1 MKNINETVYIPSTEM
16 KSQFIRILLKHGFEE
31 KKAEACA
38 EIFTNNSLEGIYSH
52 GHNRF
57 PRFVANVIDG
67 YIQPDA
73 EPSLVKSAGSIE
85 QWNGNCGPGPLN
97 AVFATERAM
106 AVASSTGIS
115 LVSLADTNHWMR
127 GGTYGW
133 HAARKGFILI
143 CWTNTE
149 ANMPAWGATDPRIG
163 NNPLIMAIPCGNK
176 AVVLDFALTQYSY
189 GKLETYK
196 IAGEKLP
203 FPGGFDQNGKL
214 TDDPEIILA
223 TRRALPIGFWKGSG
237 ISLLLDI
244 LAAVLSGG
252 SSTYEIT
259 GRGVEYRLSQVFIA
273 INPLMLANYK
283 SINSAIDGIINDY
296 KSSQPENDINRIRY
310 PGENILKTRELN
322 SKNGIPVNRKIWETI
337 SSL

>member
-1 MKNINETVYIPSTEM
+1 
-16 KSQFIRILLKHGFEE
+16 
-31 KKAEACA
+31 
-38 EIFTNNSLEGIYSH
+38 
-52 GHNRF
+52 
-57 PRFVANVIDG
+57 
-67 YIQPDA
+67 
-73 EPSLVKSAGSIE
+73 
-85 QWNGNCGPGPLN
+85 
-97 AVFATERAM
+97 
-106 AVASSTGIS
+106 
-115 LVSLADTNHWMR
+115 
-127 GGTYGW
+127 
-133 HAARKGFILI
+133 
-143 CWTNTE
+143 
-149 ANMPAWGATDPRIG
+149 MPAWGATDPRIG
-163 NNPLIMAIPCGNK
+163 NNPLIMAIPYGNE

-189 GKLETYK
+189 GKLETYR

-203 FPGGFDQNGKL
+203 WPGGFDQNGKL

-244 LAAVLSGG
+244 LAAVISGG

-273 INPLMLANYK
+273 INPLMLSNHN
-283 SINSAIDGIINDY
+283 SIKNAIDGIINDY

-322 SKNGIPVNRKIWETI
+322 SINGIPVNRKIWDTI

>member
-1 MKNINETVYIPSTEM
+1 
-16 KSQFIRILLKHGFEE
+16 
-31 KKAEACA
+31 
-38 EIFTNNSLEGIYSH
+38 
-52 GHNRF
+52 
-57 PRFVANVIDG
+57 
-67 YIQPDA
+67 
-73 EPSLVKSAGSIE
+73 
-85 QWNGNCGPGPLN
+85 
-97 AVFATERAM
+97 M

-115 LVSLADTNHWMR
+115 LISLADTNHWMR

-163 NNPLIMAIPCGNK
+163 NNPLIIAVPYGNEAI
-176 AVVLDFALTQYSY
+176 VLDFALTQYSY

-196 IAGEKLP
+196 MAGEKLP
-203 FPGGFDQNGKL
+203 WPGGFDQNGRL

-244 LAAVLSGG
+244 LAAVISGG

-273 INPLMLANYK
+273 INPMMLANYK

-296 KSSQPENDINRIRY
+296 KSSQPVNENNLIRY

-322 SKNGIPVNRKIWETI
+322 SRKGIPVSRKMWETI